1 MANTFYERP
10 ILNSPYEK
18 PRFHYPLD
26 DHGQPLGLPP
36 VESRRPSKFI
46 VPVPQAR
53 RRAARAQGALP
64 LEIYSNSAII
74 SEIRG

>member
-1 MANTFYERP
+1 VANTFYERP
-10 ILNSPYEK
+10 ILNSPYER
-18 PRFHYPLD
+18 PRFHHPLD

-36 VESRRPSKFI
+36 VQSRRPSKFI

>member
-10 ILNSPYEK
+10 ILNSPYER
-18 PRFHYPLD
+18 PRFHHPLD

-36 VESRRPSKFI
+36 VQSRRPSKFI

-53 RRAARAQGALP
+53 RRVARAQGALP
-64 LEIYSNSAII
+64 LETYSNSAII